1 MAAAASRIAA
11 TRVYPYE
18 DFFMCLTN
26 RFVGGL
32 VTLAVFFSVSAIA
45 QQKTSDVER
54 ALLNSINQERTA
66 HGLGALQW
74 NDALADSAR
83 KHAQRMASHGS
94 ISHQFSGEPDLA
106 ARARAAGVHY
116 TWLAENVDE
125 GPNAPTI
132 HQSFMK
138 SAPHRAN
145 ILDGDMD
152 SAGIGVVARRGQL
165 FAVEDFAKVK

>member
-1 MAAAASRIAA
+1 MRIS
-11 TRVYPYE
+11 
-18 DFFMCLTN
+18 N
-26 RFVGGL
+26 RFVCGL
-32 VTLAVFFSVSAIA
+32 VALAIIFSVRALA

-54 ALLNSINQERTA
+54 ALLNSINQERMV

-74 NDALADSAR
+74 NDALANSAR
-83 KHAQRMASHGS
+83 KHAQRMAAQGK

-106 ARARAAGVHY
+106 SRARAAGVHY
-116 TWLAENVDE
+116 TWLAENVDQ

-138 SAPHRAN
+138 SAPHRGN
-145 ILDGDMD
+145 ILDGDKD
-152 SAGIGVVARRGQL
+152 SAGIGVVAHRGQL